1 MTEHVAT
8 DVESV
13 DAREQVEELANT
25 TGSLKVIITK
35 QGEEGEGS

>member
-1 MTEHVAT
+1 MT

-13 DAREQVEELANT
+13 GAPDQIEELANT

-35 QGEEGEGS
+35 QDGDASEIINED